1 MKIHI
6 STGSSDAEHCR
17 VVAGRAGRVTMSTKV
32 AFAVAVATALVLPFA
47 ASAQESKPW
56 IVGQVV
62 PLTGP
67 VATVGLRVDQS
78 TQLWVEQVN
87 AAGGI
92 RGRKVQLINCN
103 DENRP
108 ERAVA
113 CAREMLEK
121 GASIILGNTL
131 TASIRAI
138 QSVTRQGP
146 IFIIAS
152 PNVVPAPSTFDFQV
166 SPSDE
171 VMTEAIADFMT
182 GNRLSKIGMVAAT
195 DASGEVGVDSAKK
208 VFPKRNIELS
218 LARIDL
224 RATDASTQLVSVA
237 GKDVRLVY
245 SSYSGGGAV
254 TVVKAFKNLGLE
266 QPLIVSYAN
275 ISDAFVQL
283 IKDVKP
289 PRLLGTALP
298 GIVPDTMKNPEEQ
311 ARARRFHEE
320 YAKRYSERPDM
331 LNVLGKLMT
340 DTADAILRHSPN
352 PEDATAVKKW
362 LETTMVES
370 IHNQH
375 FSATNH
381 VGVDA
386 SSVALVE
393 LKDNRWVPADPVK

>member
-1 MKIHI
+1 MA
-6 STGSSDAEHCR
+6 TT
-17 VVAGRAGRVTMSTKV
+17 VALIT
-32 AFAVAVATALVLPFA
+32 AVWPASYAL
-47 ASAQESKPW
+47 AQSNKPW

-67 VATVGLRVDQS
+67 VATVGARVDQS
-78 TQLWVEQVN
+78 TQMWVEQVN

-92 RGRKVQLINCN
+92 RGRQVELINCN

-113 CAREMLEK
+113 CARDMIEK

-138 QSVTRQGP
+138 QPLTRQGP

-152 PNVVPAPSTFDFQV
+152 PNVVPAPTTYDFQV

-171 VMTEAIADFMT
+171 VITEAIADFMQAN
-182 GNRLSKIGMVAAT
+182 GLSKIGMVAAT
-195 DASGEVGVDSAKK
+195 DASGEVGVESAKK
-208 VFPKRNIELS
+208 VFPKRNIDVVIE
-218 LARIDL
+218 RIDL
-224 RATDASTQLVSVA
+224 KANDASTQLVSVA
-237 GKDVRLVY
+237 GKGVRLVY

-254 TVVKAFKNLGLE
+254 TVVKGFKNLGLE

-289 PRLLGTALP
+289 ARLMGTALA
-298 GIVPDTMKNPEEQ
+298 GIVPDIMKDPGEQ
-311 ARARRFHEE
+311 ARARRFAEQFTQ
-320 YAKRYSERPDM
+320 RYSQRPDM
-331 LNVLGKLMT
+331 LNVLGKLLT
-340 DTADAILRHSPN
+340 DTADAILRYAPDPEN
-352 PEDATAVKKW
+352 PASVKQW
-362 LETTMVES
+362 LETTVVES

-375 FSATNH
+375 FSASNH
-381 VGVDA
+381 VGINA
-386 SSVALVE
+386 SAVALVE
-393 LKDNRWVPADPVK
+393 LKGNDWVPAGPVR

>member
-1 MKIHI
+1 MK
-6 STGSSDAEHCR
+6 
-17 VVAGRAGRVTMSTKV
+17 TKI
-32 AFAVAVATALVLPFA
+32 AVAVAVVSVVGSVSCAV
-47 ASAQESKPW
+47 AQNNKPW

-67 VATVGLRVDQS
+67 VATVGVRVDQS
-78 TQLWVEQVN
+78 TQMWVEQVN

-113 CAREMLEK
+113 CARDMIEK

-138 QSVTRQGP
+138 QPLTRQGP

-152 PNVVPAPSTFDFQV
+152 PNVVPAPSTYDFQV

-171 VMTEAIADFMT
+171 VITEAIADFMQAN
-182 GNRLSKIGMVAAT
+182 GLSKIGMVAAT
-195 DASGEVGVDSAKK
+195 DASGEVGVESAKK
-208 VFPKRNIELS
+208 VFPKRNIDVTIE
-218 LARIDL
+218 RIDVK
-224 RATDASTQLVSVA
+224 ANDASTQLVSVA
-237 GKDVRLVY
+237 GKGVRLVY

-254 TVVKAFKNLGLE
+254 TVVKGFKNLGLE

-289 PRLLGTALP
+289 PRLLGTALS
-298 GIVPDTMKNPEEQ
+298 GIVPDIMKDPGEQ
-311 ARARRFHEE
+311 ARARRFHEQ
-320 YAKRYSERPDM
+320 YTQRYSQRPDM
-331 LNVLGKLMT
+331 LNVLGKLLT
-340 DTADAILRHSPN
+340 DTADAILRSSPN
-352 PEDATAVKKW
+352 PEDPTSVKQW
-362 LETTMVES
+362 LETTVVES
-370 IHNQH
+370 IHNQR
-375 FSATNH
+375 FSSSNH
-381 VGVDA
+381 VGINA
-386 SSVALVE
+386 SAVALVE
-393 LKDNRWVPADPVK
+393 LKDNSWAPADPVE

>member
-1 MKIHI
+1 MKARSAI
-6 STGSSDAEHCR
+6 T
-17 VVAGRAGRVTMSTKV
+17 VALVSALWPVSY
-32 AFAVAVATALVLPFA
+32 AVAQTN
-47 ASAQESKPW
+47 KPW

-67 VATVGLRVDQS
+67 VATVGARVDQS

-113 CAREMLEK
+113 CARDMIEK

-138 QSVTRQGP
+138 QPLTRQGP

-152 PNVVPAPSTFDFQV
+152 PNVVPAPSTYDFQV
-166 SPSDE
+166 SPSDG
-171 VMTEAIADFMT
+171 VITEAIADFMQA
-182 GNRLSKIGMVAAT
+182 NRLSKIGMVAAT
-195 DASGEVGVDSAKK
+195 DASGEVGVESAKK
-208 VFPKRNIELS
+208 VFPKRNIDVTIE
-218 LARIDL
+218 RIDL
-224 RATDASTQLVSVA
+224 KANDASTQLVSVA
-237 GKDVRLVY
+237 GKGVRLVY

-254 TVVKAFKNLGLE
+254 TVVKGFKNLGLE

-289 PRLLGTALP
+289 PRLLGTALS
-298 GIVPDTMKNPEEQ
+298 GIVPDTMKESREQ
-311 ARARRFHEE
+311 ARARQFQEQ
-320 YAKRYSERPDM
+320 YTQRYSQRPDM
-331 LNVLGKLMT
+331 LNVLGKLLT

-352 PEDATAVKKW
+352 PEDPTSVKHW
-362 LETTMVES
+362 LETTVVES
-370 IHNQH
+370 IHNQR
-375 FSATNH
+375 FSSSNH
-381 VGVDA
+381 VGIDA
-386 SSVALVE
+386 SAVALVE
-393 LKDNRWVPADPVK
+393 LKDNGWAPADPVK

>member
-1 MKIHI
+1 MKTTMAITI
-6 STGSSDAEHCR
+6 ALAWALWPASS
-17 VVAGRAGRVTMSTKV
+17 
-32 AFAVAVATALVLPFA
+32 AVAQ
-47 ASAQESKPW
+47 SDKPW

-67 VATVGLRVDQS
+67 VATVGARVDQS

-92 RGRKVQLINCN
+92 RGRKVQLLNCN

-113 CAREMLEK
+113 CARDMIEK

-138 QSVTRQGP
+138 QPLTRQGP

-152 PNVVPAPSTFDFQV
+152 PNVVPAPSTYDFQV

-171 VMTEAIADFMT
+171 VITEAIADFMQANGLT
-182 GNRLSKIGMVAAT
+182 KIGMVAAT
-195 DASGEVGVDSAKK
+195 DASGEVGVESAKK
-208 VFPKRNIELS
+208 VFPKRNIDVIIE
-218 LARIDL
+218 RIDL
-224 RATDASTQLVSVA
+224 KANDASTQLVSVA
-237 GKDVRLVY
+237 GKGVRLVY

-254 TVVKAFKNLGLE
+254 TVVKGFKNLGLE

-289 PRLLGTALP
+289 TRLMGTALA
-298 GIVPDTMKNPEEQ
+298 GIVPATMKDPGEQ
-311 ARARRFHEE
+311 ARARRFTEQFTQ
-320 YAKRYSERPDM
+320 RYSQRPDM
-331 LNVLGKLMT
+331 LNVLGKLLT
-340 DTADAILRHSPN
+340 DTADAILRYAPDPEN
-352 PEDATAVKKW
+352 PASVKQW
-362 LETTMVES
+362 LETTVVES
-370 IHNQH
+370 IHNQR
-375 FSATNH
+375 FSASNH
-381 VGVDA
+381 VGINA
-386 SSVALVE
+386 SAVALVE
-393 LKDNRWVPADPVK
+393 LKDNDWVPAGPVK

>member
-1 MKIHI
+1 MTTRVALAAAMI
-6 STGSSDAEHCR
+6 SAVGSLNC
-17 VVAGRAGRVTMSTKV
+17 
-32 AFAVAVATALVLPFA
+32 
-47 ASAQESKPW
+47 ASAQDNKPW

-78 TQLWVEQVN
+78 TQMWVEQVN

-113 CAREMLEK
+113 CARDMIEK

-138 QSVTRQGP
+138 QPLTRQGP

-152 PNVVPAPSTFDFQV
+152 PNVVPSPSTFDFQV

-171 VMTEAIADFMT
+171 VITEAIADFMKAN
-182 GNRLSKIGMVAAT
+182 GLSKIGMVAAT
-195 DASGEVGVDSAKK
+195 DASGEVGVESAKK

-218 LARIDL
+218 LERIDL
-224 RATDASTQLVSVA
+224 RATDASTQLVSIA
-237 GKDVRLVY
+237 GKGVRLVY
-245 SSYSGGGAV
+245 SSYSGGGAI
-254 TVVKAFKNLGLE
+254 TVIKGYKNLGLE
-266 QPLIVSYAN
+266 QPLIVSYGN
-275 ISDAFVQL
+275 ISDAFVRL

-289 PRLLGTALP
+289 PRLLGTALS
-298 GIVPDTMKNPEEQ
+298 GIVPDTMKDPGEWS
-311 ARARRFHEE
+311 RARRFHEE

-331 LNVLGKLMT
+331 LNALGKLLT
-340 DTADAILRHSPN
+340 DTADAILRYSPN
-352 PEDATAVKKW
+352 PADAASVKQW
-362 LETTMVES
+362 LEATTVES

-375 FSATNH
+375 FSSSNH
-381 VGVDA
+381 VGIDVSA
-386 SSVALVE
+386 VALVE

>member
-1 MKIHI
+1 MKASIKK
-6 STGSSDAEHCR
+6 TND
-17 VVAGRAGRVTMSTKV
+17 AGRKAMGIKV
-32 AFAVAVATALVLPFA
+32 GLALAMISAVGSLNA
-47 ASAQESKPW
+47 AAAQDNKPW

-78 TQLWVEQVN
+78 TQMWVEQVN

-113 CAREMLEK
+113 CARDMIDK

-138 QSVTRQGP
+138 QPLTRQGP

-171 VMTEAIADFMT
+171 VMTEAIADFMKAN
-182 GNRLSKIGMVAAT
+182 GLSKIGMVAAT
-195 DASGEVGVDSAKK
+195 DASGEVGVESAKK

-224 RATDASTQLVSVA
+224 RATDASTQLVSIA
-237 GKDVRLVY
+237 GKDVRFVY

-254 TVVKAFKNLGLE
+254 TVVKAFKNLGHE

-289 PRLLGTALP
+289 ARLLGTALP
-298 GIVPDTMKNPEEQ
+298 GIVPDTIKDAGEQ
-311 ARARRFHEE
+311 SRARRFHEE
-320 YAKRYSERPDM
+320 FAKRYSERPDM
-331 LNVLGKLMT
+331 LNILGKLLT
-340 DTADAILRHSPN
+340 DTADAILRNSPN
-352 PEDATAVKKW
+352 PDDPASVKQW
-362 LETTMVES
+362 LETTTVES
-370 IHNQH
+370 IHNQR
-375 FSATNH
+375 FSPSNH

-393 LKDNRWVPADPVK
+393 LKDNRWAPADPVK